1 MLSENAEKQFQAEG
15 FELLQHSFIHTQSIF
30 SAETKRLIQGFA
42 SQKKLVLFTS
52 ANAVGSVIEQL
63 GTIIPDWQFYCI
75 SGKTKDAIAAYWG
88 TGKILG
94 TGNDALEILGKMAT
108 ESPQEIIF
116 FCGNKRLDTLPETLA
131 ERGFNVN
138 ELIVYQTE
146 LSPKKVDKNFEAILF
161 FSPSGIESF
170 LLENSIPEEATLFA
184 IGNTTAS
191 FLQQRVSNKIVISP
205 SPDKNILVKTVIE
218 FYKIKEIQC

>member
-30 SAETKRLIQGFA
+30 SAETKRLIQDFA

-63 GTIIPDWQFYCI
+63 GNTMPDWQFYCI

-88 TGKILG
+88 TEKILG
-94 TGNDALEILGKMAT
+94 SGNDALEILEKMAA
-108 ESPQEIIF
+108 ESRQEIIF

-146 LSPKKVDKNFEAILF
+146 LSPKKVDNSFDVILF

-170 LLENSIPEEATLFA
+170 MLENSIPEEATLFA
-184 IGNTTAS
+184 IGNTTAN
-191 FLQQRVSNKIVISP
+191 FLRKIVSNKIIVSP
-205 SPDKNILVKTVIE
+205 SPDKNILVKIVIE
-218 FYKIKEIQC
+218 FYKNKEI